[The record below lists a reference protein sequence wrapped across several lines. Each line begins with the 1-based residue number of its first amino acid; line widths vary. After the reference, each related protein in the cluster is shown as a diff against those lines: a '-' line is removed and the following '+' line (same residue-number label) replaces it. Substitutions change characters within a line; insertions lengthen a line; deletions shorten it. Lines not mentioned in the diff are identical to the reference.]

1 MVNSKKKI
9 LFLGITGVYGDY
21 NRQKPACTNDW
32 GKCLGVEVVT
42 HHEKYT
48 EENTDLSTKV
58 IWQGTNGHW
67 THQQTRHV
75 NWLRHGLQRFSAAYQ
90 IPLGWVTGRKE
101 YNYMS
106 WWNDTRVV
114 TDRITRSL
122 LNGISNVKGAR
133 LGGRNHYPV
142 STGQGEVIKSF
153 SVLAWLSKER
163 CFFLAGQGLVGISL
177 SKVFKIC
184 FFQTSFIS

>member
-1 MVNSKKKI
+1 MQFPWLILKKKI
-9 LFLGITGVYGDY
+9 LFLGITGVYGG

-75 NWLRHGLQRFSAAYQ
+75 NRLRHGLQRFSAAYQ

-106 WWNDTRVV
+106 WWKDTRVV
-114 TDRITRSL
+114 TDGITKSL
-122 LNGISNVKGAR
+122 LNGISNVKWPGWVDEITTQCP
-133 LGGRNHYPV
+133 LG
-142 STGQGEVIKSF
+142 
-153 SVLAWLSKER
+153 KER
-163 CFFLAGQGLVGISL
+163 WSKAFLFLRDCQRSDAFFWRGRG
-177 SKVFKIC
+177 
-184 FFQTSFIS
+184 